1 MIFRATVL
9 RLAMRYVVSLFLS
22 VVLWSVCL
30 GAASASSVSDID
42 TALREGQYQS
52 AYEQGVALNNAQ
64 GMVLAVEALN
74 AQLLLG
80 GQDDP
85 SKLAKRALKLAK
97 RARALEPANTEA
109 DVQYAIAYGFY
120 GRHASAFKAWRKKL
134 PQKIKAAIENAHDH
148 NASDARVEA
157 LRGAWHLS
165 LLYRAGKWNVGKRYG
180 ASIAAGQKHFDAA
193 LDLKPDDIL
202 INSNYALMLYV
213 LGPQQYKARSKFLLE
228 TAVATPPRNA
238 VERDIQ
244 TRMAEILTALDTNPD
259 QALHA
264 AEDFVRGE

>member
-1 MIFRATVL
+1 
-9 RLAMRYVVSLFLS
+9 MRYVVSLFLN

-30 GAASASSVSDID
+30 SVYVSVCVGAASASSVADID

-52 AYEQGVALNNAQ
+52 AYEQGLALDNAQ

-97 RARALEPANTEA
+97 RARALDPEDKEA
-109 DVQYAIAYGFY
+109 GVQYAIAYGFY

-134 PQKIKAAIENAHDH
+134 PQKIKAAIEDAHDR

-165 LLYRAGKWNVGKRYG
+165 LLYRAGSWNVGKRYG
-180 ASIAAGQKHFDAA
+180 ASIAVGQKHFDTA
-193 LDLKPDDIL
+193 LALKPDDIL
-202 INSNYALMLYV
+202 INSNYGLMLYV
-213 LGPQQYKARSKFLLE
+213 LGPEQYKARTQYLLE
-228 TAVATPPRNA
+228 TAVATQPLNA
-238 VERDIQ
+238 VERDVQ
-244 TRMAEILTALDTNPD
+244 TRMAAILTTMKTNPAE
-259 QALHA
+259 ALHA
-264 AEDFVRGE
+264 AENFVRGE